1 MVKKGQDG
9 QIDQHP
15 YPDERDQQCGITQER
30 NRISYGPC
38 RAIVDMLRPMNNR
51 KSPH

>member
-30 NRISYGPC
+30 NRISYGPWQSD
-38 RAIVDMLRPMNNR
+38 RGHA
-51 KSPH
+51 SSHE